1 MGSVDRLIGRATCAA
16 FIAAMALAGQ
26 SQEPSES
33 SLEVTIRLLPEN
45 AVGPE
50 EITRRIELP
59 PAPEA
64 GERAKPPDDDA
75 KPTDDKSKQPRDEEA
90 GHAAAEDARERG
102 KEVGKDASE
111 QARENRENAGH
122 GNNGNGNKDSNPGKG
137 PPPSPSGRP

>member
-1 MGSVDRLIGRATCAA
+1 MTVAKFTVLLVAAA
-16 FIAAMALAGQ
+16 FALCGVARAQDG
-26 SQEPSES
+26 EKRDDA
-33 SLEVTIRLLPEN
+33 LDLTMTLLPEH
-45 AVGPE
+45 ATGPE

-75 KPTDDKSKQPRDEEA
+75 KPTDEKSKQPRDEEA

-122 GNNGNGNKDSNPGKG
+122 GNNGNGNNDSNPGKG
-137 PPPSPSGRP
+137 PPPSPPGRP

>member
-16 FIAAMALAGQ
+16 LIAAIALAGQ

-59 PAPEA
+59 PAAENARPPPAAQEEKPPADDNRGRDGEPALRSARARPRSRPRGRGASDARIARTPAVPTRRALPTTGDHPMTA
-64 GERAKPPDDDA
+64 GPPDD
-75 KPTDDKSKQPRDEEA
+75 R
-90 GHAAAEDARERG
+90 
-102 KEVGKDASE
+102 AS
-111 QARENRENAGH
+111 R
-122 GNNGNGNKDSNPGKG
+122 
-137 PPPSPSGRP
+137 